1 MIVMSYQDF
10 KLHGKQ
16 ISPTFSYFPINN
28 TQLYHFLAN
37 LLVHN
42 KEMTEKSVFWE
53 AWSPEMMSQSFPVSC
68 FWSHSF
74 VSHQKWNFTF
84 LVHQNMGKKN
94 RYWIYL
100 FLLYLSVHCGD
111 FIEQIKK
118 ICHIHFKGE
127 SKWILVVVVKIIMLL
142 IMQVTFFVPKSCW
155 IFNEFEQKFVISIK
169 VGSFWLDKQ

>member
-53 AWSPEMMSQSFPVSC
+53 A
-68 FWSHSF
+68 
-74 VSHQKWNFTF
+74 
-84 LVHQNMGKKN
+84 
-94 RYWIYL
+94 
-100 FLLYLSVHCGD
+100 
-111 FIEQIKK
+111 
-118 ICHIHFKGE
+118 
-127 SKWILVVVVKIIMLL
+127 
-142 IMQVTFFVPKSCW
+142 
-155 IFNEFEQKFVISIK
+155 
-169 VGSFWLDKQ
+169 